1 MPRMLYFTRVKKTIL
16 IYGIA
21 LALLA
26 FFLKSIEY
34 RYLVRDLS
42 VEIYIAIIATVFILM
57 GIWLGR
63 KLTTPQPPAPEFQ
76 KNEKAMDYLGISER
90 ELEVLELVA
99 EGLSNQQIADQL
111 YVSVNTV
118 KTHLSRLYEK
128 LEVQRRTQAVEKARS
143 LNLIE

>member
-1 MPRMLYFTRVKKTIL
+1 MSYFTPVKKTIL
-16 IYGIA
+16 IYGIS
-21 LALLA
+21 LALLT

-34 RYLVRDLS
+34 RYLVKDLS
-42 VEIYIAIIATVFILM
+42 IEIYIGIIATIFIVIGL
-57 GIWLGR
+57 WLGR
-63 KLTTPQPPAPEFQ
+63 KLTIPPSSTSAFQ
-76 KNEKAMDYLGISER
+76 KNEKAMEYLGISER
-90 ELEVLELVA
+90 ELEVLERVA

-143 LNLIE
+143 LNLIQ